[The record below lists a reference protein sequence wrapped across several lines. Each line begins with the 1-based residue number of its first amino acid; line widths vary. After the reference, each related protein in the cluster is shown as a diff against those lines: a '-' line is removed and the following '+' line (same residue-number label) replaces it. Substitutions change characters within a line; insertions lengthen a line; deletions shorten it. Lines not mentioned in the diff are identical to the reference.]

1 MAIGKVSLGQCR
13 SSYILQ
19 HMCHSCQGQAAAVA
33 AFKLCDN
40 AVDEEELSSAIWG
53 EILGLR
59 GGREDS
65 RGDLGVLE
73 NGSGDGN
80 ALLLPA

>member
-19 HMCHSCQGQAAAVA
+19 HTCHSCQGLAVAVA
-33 AFKLCDN
+33 AFKLCGK

-53 EILGLR
+53 ESLGLR
-59 GGREDS
+59 GGQRRH